1 MKSEEFATALVVRRV
16 LLVCCL
22 LWSAVANSSFFI
34 LHSSFFTLH
43 SSLAQGLHR
52 YTTGFNVTYTPAH
65 SSLPTPHSSLHSPL
79 SSNFADSIDIEFDDG
94 RILLPVEIDGRKY
107 RFLFDTG
114 CTQGVL
120 FTGSP
125 VPFIRE
131 VGNVISFDINNQPD
145 TVRVVQLPE
154 FRLGHLSIDGYLCTV
169 VKGGAIHRG
178 YDGIV
183 GFDLINKGL
192 ACKIDVEHK
201 RLILTDRKKHFAQ
214 EQGYE
219 VKYKL
224 QAFVPYVW
232 VSPFMRHMDRAL
244 FDTGY
249 RQLYTMNVESFRKH
263 VYKSKQV
270 AAQVEGRA
278 VGRRTIGA
286 NSVEQADTVFFLA
299 LDRLKWD
306 DFAFRDYHTVTQA
319 GTSHIGTE
327 LLTYGNL
334 IINPFKKRMMF
345 QPTATKNDEL
355 TIGNEQAQ
363 FSVIPVGGR
372 PVVGL
377 VREESEAYRNGLR
390 HADTIIRIDQRNIPD
405 VTAMQQFPFVKGR
418 TYIFTVRRADGSVHD
433 VKIKK

>member
-22 LWSAVANSSFFI
+22 LWSAAANSSLFT
-34 LHSSFFTLH
+34 LHSSLQRYSSLFTLH

-65 SSLPTPHSSLHSPL
+65 SSLLSPL

-120 FTGSP
+120 FTGSL

-131 VGNVISFDINNQPD
+131 VGNVVSFDINNQPD

-169 VKGGAIHRG
+169 VKGSAIHRG

-192 ACKIDVEHK
+192 ACKIDVEQK

-224 QAFVPYVW
+224 QSFVPYVW
-232 VSPFMRHMDRAL
+232 VSPFMRHMDCAL
-244 FDTGY
+244 FDTGF

-334 IINPFKKRMMF
+334 IINPFKKRMLF

-355 TIGNEQAQ
+355 TVSNEQAQ

-390 HADTIIRIDQRNIPD
+390 HDDTIIRIDQRNIPD

-418 TYIFTVRRADGSVHD
+418 TYTFTVRCSDGSVHD